1 MEKSVKTEKL
11 FRFIEIKEK
20 LEKGEILKKK
30 KLIYKNVLD
39 LNDKKNYRRDLFE
52 LK

>member
-1 MEKSVKTEKL
+1 MERTKMKKSVKTEKL

-30 KLIYKNVLD
+30 KLPLGY
-39 LNDKKNYRRDLFE
+39 
-52 LK
+52 

>member
-1 MEKSVKTEKL
+1 MERVRMEKSAKTEKL

-30 KLIYKNVLD
+30 NYLRNMGLAKRVFSVILIH
-39 LNDKKNYRRDLFE
+39 
-52 LK
+52 